1 MKNWPFHGFR
11 EAACVVKGVPVNL
24 PLKNLLDTIFLHQP
38 RMTGWPP
45 WVDTRSSSVEANRPY
60 IKESGWEALIYNGR
74 PYWSVGELD
83 FWRIEP
89 TGRFYSARTHED
101 DTSRMLLERE
111 VKPGTLFDFLL
122 LISRTAELVGTVR
135 AFVDALGIN
144 REKASVEFAF
154 RWTGLKG
161 RKICSWVDHGRE
173 LYSFVTAED
182 DKVISSATVA
192 QETPNNVIWEVVK
205 QVTQPVFDIF
215 GAGVGDSVF
224 EDIVNRTLNR
234 QL

>member
-1 MKNWPFHGFR
+1 MTNWPFHGFR
-11 EAACVVKGVPVNL
+11 EVAAVVTGVSIDL
-24 PLKNLLDTIFLHQP
+24 PLKNLLDNIFVHQP

-45 WVDTRSSSVEANRPY
+45 WLDTRSSSREAIRPY
-60 IKESGWEALIYNGR
+60 VKERGWEALIYNGR

-89 TGRFYSARTHED
+89 TGRFYAARTHED

-122 LISRTAELVGTVR
+122 LISRTAELIGTVT

-161 RKICSWVDHGRE
+161 RKICSWIDRGRE

-182 DKVISSATVA
+182 DDVVSSATVA

-205 QVTQPVFDIF
+205 KVTQPVFDVF
-215 GAGVGDSVF
+215 GAGVGDPIF